1 MSVIAYKWMSLLIYQ
16 SDSRA
21 FLPFPLFFWLL
32 SNISL
37 SSTFNSQCST
47 PNTIIF
53 LLDLRHVI
61 KFPPVSKTWNL
72 RTSYLAHPPGSPR
85 LMRSRTLR
93 CVVAFVSFVINNL
106 YRVFLGLVILFFLRL
121 LGDASTFIWKW
132 WTNRLVKLFPKIR
145 FSFIGFITHS
155 HHILYSTQTT
165 GVRDALSR
173 LSLLLLWFEIPHVF
187 PILFN
192 IRGGCFLFR
201 PPPWHGLGCYSGWLS
216 QRG

>member
-21 FLPFPLFFWLL
+21 FLPFPFFLAPLKYLPLFNVQL
-32 SNISL
+32 SML
-37 SSTFNSQCST
+37 
-47 PNTIIF
+47 NTQHYNFF

-121 LGDASTFIWKW
+121 LGDASTFIWK
-132 WTNRLVKLFPKIR
+132 
-145 FSFIGFITHS
+145 
-155 HHILYSTQTT
+155 
-165 GVRDALSR
+165 
-173 LSLLLLWFEIPHVF
+173 
-187 PILFN
+187 
-192 IRGGCFLFR
+192 
-201 PPPWHGLGCYSGWLS
+201 
-216 QRG
+216 

>member
-21 FLPFPLFFWLL
+21 FLPLPFFWLL
-32 SNISL
+32 SNNVKYLPLKS
-37 SSTFNSQCST
+37 FKSQHY
-47 PNTIIF
+47 NFF

-106 YRVFLGLVILFFLRL
+106 YRVFLGLVILFLLRL
-121 LGDASTFIWKW
+121 LGDASTFIWK
-132 WTNRLVKLFPKIR
+132 
-145 FSFIGFITHS
+145 
-155 HHILYSTQTT
+155 
-165 GVRDALSR
+165 
-173 LSLLLLWFEIPHVF
+173 
-187 PILFN
+187 
-192 IRGGCFLFR
+192 
-201 PPPWHGLGCYSGWLS
+201 
-216 QRG
+216 